1 MDRDQQ
7 LIFEAYLTEQPDPAR
22 IEVLGNLKAA
32 QPPQSQE
39 EEQLWQQI
47 MATGDP
53 DGSLLAKAREFQAQH
68 QAAAPQPQAQGE
80 QDYEAQMQAKEDE
93 LTARMQ
99 ASTDAAMQ
107 RQQPAAQQPAAQG
120 IVERPETA
128 VNPEYIKYMI
138 DKVVKGGQVPNFHG
152 QERTKFT
159 DTEKQIAQMI
169 QSGMQGGQPAS
180 AQPVQPQG

>member
-1 MDRDQQ
+1 
-7 LIFEAYLTEQPDPAR
+7 
-22 IEVLGNLKAA
+22 
-32 QPPQSQE
+32 
-39 EEQLWQQI
+39 

-107 RQQPAAQQPAAQG
+107 RQQPAAQQPAAQQPAAQQPAAQQPAAQG